1 MKSFFRKGFLLIFNF
16 FWKKKWIFPT
26 INLLFVRVMFI
37 LTANIKKS
45 VYTWQ
50 NISWKVITRN
60 YNSKKVKRTFTLFFW
75 WKQKK
80 YGFCDNDDNCIH
92 CKKLKYIRQC
102 LGNAYYFSLRIGA
115 PWQPTHWNVFWYHQI
130 DKELENIQKPAFNF
144 GLEIKY
150 VRKIRTI
157 IWHSNC

>member
-1 MKSFFRKGFLLIFNF
+1 MNF
-16 FWKKKWIFPT
+16 SDYQP
-26 INLLFVRVMFI
+26 FVRPCDVHFDSEHKKI
-37 LTANIKKS
+37 SLYLTK
-45 VYTWQ
+45 
-50 NISWKVITRN
+50 ISWKIITRN
-60 YNSKKVKRTFTLFFW
+60 CNSKKVKINFTLFFW

-102 LGNAYYFSLRIGA
+102 LDNVYYFSLRIGA
-115 PWQPTHWNVFWYHQI
+115 PWQPTHWNVFLYHQI
-130 DKELENIQKPAFNF
+130 YKELENIQKPGFNF

-157 IWHSNC
+157 IWHNNC